1 METDAKTRARIAID
15 CRSVF
20 PGMGG
25 IGHCTRSLVRAIAEA
40 DGSHDYVLVTTD
52 RGGAGRLVEG
62 TPAAGRNFREL
73 SFPAGMIDERWEQLQ
88 LPTVLADNDIDL
100 YHSPCFALPVV
111 ETTRARVATVHDV
124 VFRARPELVDAGLRG
139 YLDRWTEHSLD
150 VADAIVTVSEFS
162 KREIVG
168 AYGAPAEKVHVI
180 YNGIGPEFQGREAGD
195 AGKQLRE
202 KHALPERFVLY
213 VGSLEAKKNI
223 DRLLDAFSILV
234 KEGRAG
240 DRELVLAGGRGGQ
253 AYDVEAAIDRAGVRE
268 HVIVTGYV
276 ADEDVP
282 VLMNMADLFV
292 YPSLYE
298 GFGLPPLEA
307 MACGTPTVVSDAACL
322 PEVVGDAALVAPAE
336 DATGLAAVVERALG
350 DKTLRGKLSQLGPKR
365 AADFTWQRAAR
376 ETLALYESL
385 IGGAA

>member
-111 ETTRARVATVHDV
+111 ETTRARAATVHDV
-124 VFRARPELVDAGLRG
+124 VFRARPELVDPGLRD
-139 YLDRWTEHSLD
+139 YLDRWTEHSLE
-150 VADAIVTVSEFS
+150 VADAIITVSEFS

-168 AYGAPAEKVHVI
+168 SYGTPPDKIHVI
-180 YNGIGPEFQGREAGD
+180 YNGVGPEFHRRDPGEP
-195 AGKQLRE
+195 GKRLRE
-202 KHALPERFVLY
+202 KYALPERFVLY

-223 DRLLDAFSILV
+223 DRLLEAFAMLV
-234 KEGRAG
+234 TEGRAG
-240 DRELVLAGGRGGQ
+240 DTKLVLAGGRGGQ
-253 AYDVEAAIDRAGVRE
+253 AYDIEAAIERAGVRE
-268 HVIVTGYV
+268 QVVVTGYLPDGDIP
-276 ADEDVP
+276 A
-282 VLMNMADLFV
+282 LMNMADVFV

-307 MACGTPTVVSDAACL
+307 MACGTPTVVSDASCL
-322 PEVVGDAALVAPAE
+322 PEVVGDGGVVAPAE
-336 DATGLAAVVERALG
+336 DAAGLASAMARVLG
-350 DKTLRGKLSQLGPKR
+350 DEALRGELAKRGPGR
-365 AADFTWQRAAR
+365 AAEFTWQRAAG
-376 ETLALYESL
+376 ETLSLYESL
-385 IGGAA
+385 IGADE